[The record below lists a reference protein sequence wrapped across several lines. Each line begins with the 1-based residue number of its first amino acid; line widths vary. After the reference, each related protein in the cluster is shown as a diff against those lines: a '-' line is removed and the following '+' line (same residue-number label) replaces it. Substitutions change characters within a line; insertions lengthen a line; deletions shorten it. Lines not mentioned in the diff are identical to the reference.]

1 MLILSSKLIICQTT
15 NMKLSEPTKCIP
27 VSQVNEIYKGLK
39 QNEQLK
45 KLFNS
50 AQETIENSNSLIAS
64 QKRMSA
70 KLAEESEAKSQVITN
85 LKDLNEA
92 DKKLCEIQKQSLQS
106 DIKYLETQ
114 SKRDSRRSFWNG
126 IKIGGFSLAVI
137 GVVGFVLIK

>member
-1 MLILSSKLIICQTT
+1 MSSKLIICQTT

-64 QKRMSA
+64 QKKLSA
-70 KLAEESEAKSQVITN
+70 KLTEESEAKSQVITN

-92 DKKLCEIQKQSLQS
+92 DKKLCDIQKQSLQS

-126 IKIGGFSLAVI
+126 VKIGGFSVAVL
-137 GVVGFVLIK
+137 GVVGFVLINN

>member
-1 MLILSSKLIICQTT
+1 
-15 NMKLSEPTKCIP
+15 MKLSEPTKCIP

-45 KLFNS
+45 KLFNY

-64 QKRMSA
+64 QKKLSA

-92 DKKLCEIQKQSLQS
+92 DKKLCDIQKQSLQS
-106 DIKYLETQ
+106 DIKYLESQ
-114 SKRDSRRSFWNG
+114 SKRDSRRYFWNG
-126 IKIGGFSLAVI
+126 VKIGGFSLAVI
-137 GVVGFVLIK
+137 GAVGFVLIK

>member
-1 MLILSSKLIICQTT
+1 MISKPIICQTT

-64 QKRMSA
+64 QKRLSA
-70 KLAEESEAKSQVITN
+70 KLTEESEAKSQVITN

-92 DKKLCEIQKQSLQS
+92 DKKLCDIQKESLQS

-126 IKIGGFSLAVI
+126 VKIGGFSLAVI
-137 GVVGFVLIK
+137 GAVGFVLIK

>member
-1 MLILSSKLIICQTT
+1 MSSKLIICQTT
-15 NMKLSEPTKCIP
+15 SSNLSEPTKCIP

-64 QKRMSA
+64 QKRLSA

-92 DKKLCEIQKQSLQS
+92 DKELCDIQKKSLQN
-106 DIKYLETQ
+106 DIKYFKKQ
-114 SKRDSRRSFWNG
+114 SKKDSRLSFLNG
-126 IKIGGFSLAVI
+126 VKIGGFSLAVI

>member
-1 MLILSSKLIICQTT
+1 MISKPIICQTT

-64 QKRMSA
+64 QKQLSA
-70 KLAEESEAKSQVITN
+70 KLTEESEAKSQVITN

-92 DKKLCEIQKQSLQS
+92 DKKLCDIQKESLQS

-126 IKIGGFSLAVI
+126 VKIGGFSLAVI
-137 GVVGFVLIK
+137 GAVGFVLIK

>member
-1 MLILSSKLIICQTT
+1 MLILSSKPIICQTT

-64 QKRMSA
+64 QKKLSA
-70 KLAEESEAKSQVITN
+70 KLTEESEAKSQVIADLKN
-85 LKDLNEA
+85 LREA
-92 DKKLCEIQKQSLQS
+92 DKELCDIQKESLQNDIKYFQKQS
-106 DIKYLETQ
+106 K
-114 SKRDSRRSFWNG
+114 KDSRKSFWKG
-126 IKIGGFSLAVI
+126 VTIGGFSVAVI
-137 GVVGFVLIK
+137 GVVGLLIIN